1 MQKPSPPSSF
11 KPLNR
16 MLPDPIPSSV
26 KNGQISEEPSKAQ
39 LIIAKNNGA
48 PPKRKQILNV
58 KSVTSLNII
67 NE

>member
-1 MQKPSPPSSF
+1 M
-11 KPLNR
+11 
-16 MLPDPIPSSV
+16 MPDPIPTTV
-26 KNGQISEEPSKAQ
+26 KNAQVSEEPSKTQ
-39 LIIAKNNGA
+39 LMTTKNNGV